1 MATKADFNAEE
12 WSTVVEGPVLA
23 GMRVVT
29 AHRGGTIRESL
40 AMGKVYASARERQ
53 GQSELADALVSSPPA
68 VDQERVRAVGDVA
81 RATTEGLREALGILE
96 RKASP
101 EELETY
107 KRFVLDVAE
116 AAAKAHKEGGF
127 IGIGGKPVSESE
139 QAALDE
145 IAAALRPSAAATCSC
160 RCGRAARRTRRSATR
175 SVTGT
180 PTSGCAPPRC
190 CAGRSAGRARPG
202 SGC

>member
-40 AMGKVYASARERQ
+40 AMGKVYAAARERQ

-68 VDQERVRAVGDVA
+68 LDQERVRAVGDVA

-127 IGIGGKPVSESE
+127 IGIGGKQVSESE

-145 IAAALRPSAAATCSC
+145 IAAALRPSAAAT
-160 RCGRAARRTRRSATR
+160 
-175 SVTGT
+175 
-180 PTSGCAPPRC
+180 
-190 CAGRSAGRARPG
+190 
-202 SGC
+202 

>member
-1 MATKADFNAEE
+1 M
-12 WSTVVEGPVLA
+12 LA

-116 AAAKAHKEGGF
+116 AAAQAHKEGGF
-127 IGIGGKPVSESE
+127 IGIGGKQVSESE

-145 IAAALRPSAAATCSC
+145 IAAALRPSAAAT
-160 RCGRAARRTRRSATR
+160 
-175 SVTGT
+175 
-180 PTSGCAPPRC
+180 
-190 CAGRSAGRARPG
+190 
-202 SGC
+202 